1 MVRSSR
7 SAPPSYNLQSLT
19 HVASLYLKGNPREE
33 ESLHHFKKDG
43 MNEYETAIS
52 KICTIL
58 SEYDSDQK
66 YPVWGFGAKK
76 DGTLNNCFQC
86 GLEEEVTGV
95 EGILGAYKQ
104 AFRSGVVMS
113 KPTDITQVIRAAG
126 KESRKCLVSEMVAPN
141 VNDLV

>member
-1 MVRSSR
+1 M
-7 SAPPSYNLQSLT
+7 
-19 HVASLYLKGNPREE
+19 
-33 ESLHHFKKDG
+33 HHLKKDG

-76 DGTLNNCFQC
+76 DGTVNHCFQC
-86 GLEEEVTGV
+86 GLEEEVAGV

-104 AFRSGVVMS
+104 AFKSGVAMS

-126 KESRKCLVSEMVAPN
+126 KESRKCLVSDEMVAPKAN
-141 VNDLV
+141 ACSRVGLHVVYARLTRIFVVFRTRQWTRAIKSIPF

>member
-1 MVRSSR
+1 
-7 SAPPSYNLQSLT
+7 
-19 HVASLYLKGNPREE
+19 
-33 ESLHHFKKDG
+33 

-86 GLEEEVTGV
+86 GLEEEVEGV

-104 AFRSGVVMS
+104 AFKSGVAMS

-126 KESRKCLVSEMVAPN
+126 KESRKCLVS
-141 VNDLV
+141 